1 MSLASLVPI
10 LPILL
15 VAFGLVL
22 TMILIIWQRS
32 KVLINLLTQAIF
44 LMTVVACTQLLFNET
59 QQVTA
64 LLRVDSVGL
73 FSFILI
79 LLATMVGVSMSRQAL
94 NKSVE
99 FHDEYYL
106 LVQLVVLGAGI
117 LCFSDHFASLFLGF
131 ELLSISFVGLVGY
144 FNERRSNVETGFKY
158 LVLSAT
164 ASSFMLLGMAFMYS
178 QTGELTFG
186 LNSQSVHQLSFI
198 YYVGLSLLF
207 VGLFFKLS
215 LMPFHFWAPD
225 IYQGSPVAVT
235 LFLATASK
243 VSIFV
248 VMLKLYFAQQQMI
261 GHNVQ
266 SVFIVVGSLSMV
278 LGNALAL
285 RQQNIKR
292 LLAYSSIAHMGYLLI
307 VAFVS
312 HKESHS
318 FAWQSAL
325 FYLSAYVIASISLF
339 YAIDLMQHSNKTNE
353 QDKHEMIS
361 LDERFDVKH
370 LTGGFWQKPL
380 LACVITVSVLSLAGI
395 PLTAGFIG
403 KFYLLTHASQ
413 TQQWLLIAALILGSG
428 IALFYYLNIVFTLF
442 KKQNSSSEQYL
453 NLTISDVRQVFVLL
467 LIALTLVIGIF
478 PDTLN
483 RMIFVLQ

>member
-339 YAIDLMQHSNKTNE
+339 YAIDLMQ
-353 QDKHEMIS
+353 
-361 LDERFDVKH
+361 